1 MIKSWIKAWFTKG
14 EGQDYKEQPVSPSPA
29 PVTPRPNADFYN
41 NYFTLIASGARLK
54 LVEAMFNLDIFSLF
68 EHQECVSEQEIID
81 QLQLMPIR
89 AKKWLHLLSSE
100 HFLIKTTTKD
110 YQTAYKLPKEFVFFM
125 NSDLWWGIRFFFGTW
140 RVGAEENLT
149 DVLRFGK
156 VKVPVSWPPKTDEE
170 TYWLEHWMA
179 KTADQPVENILAQID
194 FSTVSRVL
202 DVGGGDGT
210 MACEFARAHPHIKVT
225 VYNLPKA
232 AELARQNIDSQGL
245 SDRVSVYEG
254 DFIKDDAF
262 PLGFDLI
269 LFTRV
274 LFDWNE
280 QVDRKL
286 LRMAYQCLPQNGLVG
301 ICEFYKEENHDRC
314 LASEY
319 RYLFHDDFAPHV
331 MKTAACYRAILEEIG
346 FTVVIPNTQPK
357 IGFSYTSLILAQ
369 K

>member
-1 MIKSWIKAWFTKG
+1 MLISWLKTWFTK
-14 EGQDYKEQPVSPSPA
+14 EKKQDFLFEQPVSSPPSSQ
-29 PVTPRPNADFYN
+29 PNAAFYE

-54 LVEAMFNLDIFSLF
+54 LVEAMFNLNIFSLF
-68 EHQECVSEQEIID
+68 EQQDCVSEQEIIER
-81 QLQLMPIR
+81 LHLMPIR

-100 HFLIKTTTKD
+100 QFLIKTTTRD
-110 YQTAYKLPKEFVFFM
+110 YQTAYRLPAGFIEM
-125 NSDLWWGIRFFFGTW
+125 MHSDRWWATQFFFGTW

-149 DVLRFGK
+149 DVLRFGQ
-156 VKVPVSWPPKTDEE
+156 VKVPVSWPPKTDAE
-170 TYWLEHWMA
+170 TQWLEHWMA
-179 KTADQPVENILAQID
+179 KTAQQPIQNILEQID
-194 FSTVSRVL
+194 FSKVNAVL

-232 AELARQNIDSQGL
+232 AEIARRTIEAQGL
-245 SDRVSVYEG
+245 SARVNVYTG
-254 DFIKDDAF
+254 DFIKEDAF
-262 PLGFDLI
+262 PLGFDLV

-286 LRMAYQCLPQNGLVG
+286 LRMAYQCLPKNGLVG
-301 ICEFYKEENHDRC
+301 ICEFYKEENNDRC

-319 RYLFHDDFAPHV
+319 RYIFHDDFAPHV
-331 MKTAACYRAILEEIG
+331 MKTAACYRAILKEIG
-346 FTVVIPNTQPK
+346 FTVVIPNTQIKPEY
-357 IGFSYTSLILAQ
+357 IYTSLILAQ